1 LIPEA
6 RGSTMLT
13 HTRSSPATAV
23 TPLAVTVTGEVLA
36 RLLVAPVDVTGGLVA
51 WRPDRQTAKHVQ
63 FDPAPAPT
71 LPNV

>member
-1 LIPEA
+1 MLI
-6 RGSTMLT
+6 

-23 TPLAVTVTGEVLA
+23 TPLAVTVTGEVFA
-36 RLLVAPVDVTGGLVA
+36 RLLVAPVEATGGFVA

-63 FDPAPAPT
+63 FDPPPAPT